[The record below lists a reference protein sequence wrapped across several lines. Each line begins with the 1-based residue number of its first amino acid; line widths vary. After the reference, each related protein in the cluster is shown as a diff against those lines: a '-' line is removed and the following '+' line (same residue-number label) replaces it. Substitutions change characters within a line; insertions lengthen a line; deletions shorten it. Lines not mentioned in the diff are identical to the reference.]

1 MESGLQ
7 YIDPKVT
14 HEKFNKE
21 LDKFYNSK
29 EIHRKRG
36 IFLLDV
42 EFPNVYL
49 AFSIVKLK
57 PAPIA
62 FAVKINFDN
71 FDFEAPSVVFI
82 NPFTFEPITLA
93 NDIGIAFLR
102 KVENSPIPQ
111 ALIQQNQGKLPFI
124 CIPGVREYHNHPAHT
139 GDSWFLH
146 RGIGGEGSLGFIID
160 KLHEYGI
167 APIVSYQAALNL
179 NFNGLSLAADSNK
192 IPQ

>member
-1 MESGLQ
+1 MNSELQ
-7 YIDPKVT
+7 YIDSRVT
-14 HEKFNKE
+14 QEKFNSE
-21 LDKFYNSK
+21 LEKFFKSK
-29 EIHRKRG
+29 ETYRKRG
-36 IFLLDV
+36 VFLLDV

-57 PAPIA
+57 PAPFA

-82 NPFTFEPITLA
+82 SPFTFEPITLK
-93 NDIGIAFLR
+93 NEIGIMFPR
-102 KVENSPIPQ
+102 KVENSPMPQ
-111 ALIQQNQGKLPFI
+111 FLIQQNEGKLPFL

-160 KLHEYGI
+160 KLYDYGI
-167 APIVSYQAALNL
+167 TPIVSYQTVL
-179 NFNGLSLAADSNK
+179 NFTGLALAYDLTK
-192 IPQ
+192 VPQ